1 MRCETGVYRRLRPSP
16 GAMACCALLG
26 ALYGCSDYTPPDGES
41 PPLTIEVNPPGQCRA
56 GEPLENGIAGRVLEF
71 DPPHNP
77 VAGVKVDYS
86 GEGLMASSATSDA
99 EGVVRVG
106 FTCPTIAGVGADV
119 ILSLYDGRA
128 QYVASVGPTLPGP
141 PARFYKFQPPEI
153 SEGMPV
159 AADLPL
165 DVNAFLSDQYGNP
178 TSDVTVN
185 WAIGT
190 GGGSIDRATNQTTG
204 PEAFA
209 PNTWRFGPGEG
220 LKTILLSVPG
230 TDVSHTYQVR
240 GFPQP
245 LQIIQDPAPAISAM
259 LGAQLPAPLRVQVLT
274 PAGVPMPGVPVI
286 FGTPLFSPSP
296 EEGGVVTPIGE
307 VVPAYGVLTDAEGR
321 AAALYALP
329 QQANDSMRITVT
341 ARVRTIGSSGG
352 AWSITL
358 LPAPPASMTIV
369 SGNGQAGQAGG
380 ILALPLEVVARD
392 QFGNP
397 LCLPITWAASDGGSL
412 ASGTTTPTASA
423 CIASN
428 TWTLGSMAGTQTAT
442 ATVAAGVIAAFTATV
457 SP

>member
-1 MRCETGVYRRLRPSP
+1 MRRETGTYRRLRPST

-26 ALYGCSDYTPPDGES
+26 ALYGCTDYPPPDSEP
-41 PPLTIEVNPPGQCRA
+41 PPLKIEVNPPGECRA
-56 GEPLENGIAGRVLEF
+56 GEPLENGIAGRVLEL
-71 DPPHNP
+71 DPPHHP

-106 FTCPTIAGVGADV
+106 FSCPTIAGVGVDV
-119 ILSLYDGRA
+119 ILSLYDGNA

-153 SEGMPV
+153 PAGMPV

-220 LKTILLSVPG
+220 LKTILLTVPG
-230 TDVSHTYQVR
+230 TNVSHTYQVR
-240 GFPQP
+240 AFAQP
-245 LQIIQDPAPAISAM
+245 LQMIQDPAPAISAM

-329 QQANDSMRITVT
+329 QRANDSMRITVT

-352 AWSITL
+352 AWNITL
-358 LPAPPASMTIV
+358 LPAPPATMTIV
-369 SGNGQAGQAGG
+369 SGNDQAGQVGG

-397 LCLPITWAASDGGSL
+397 LCLPITWAASDGGSP
-412 ASGTTTPTASA
+412 ASGTTTPTGSA

-428 TWTLGSMAGTQTAT
+428 TWTLGSTTGTQTLT
-442 ATVAAGVIAAFTATV
+442 ATVAPGVSATFTATV

>member
-1 MRCETGVYRRLRPSP
+1 MHREAGMYPELRPSP
-16 GAMACCALLG
+16 HAMAYFALLG
-26 ALYGCSDYTPPDGES
+26 ALYGCGDSTPPDIE
-41 PPLTIEVNPPGQCRA
+41 PVALKIEVIPPGECHA

-71 DPPHNP
+71 YPPHNP
-77 VAGVKVDYS
+77 VAGVKVDFS
-86 GEGLMASSATSDA
+86 GEGLMSSSATSDTD
-99 EGVVRVG
+99 GLVRVG
-106 FTCPTIAGVGADV
+106 FTCPTRAGVGADV
-119 ILSLYDGRA
+119 ILSLYDGKA
-128 QYVASVGPTLPGP
+128 QYVASVGPTIPGP

-153 SEGMPV
+153 PEGMPV

-165 DVNAFLSDQYGNP
+165 DVNAFLSDQFGNP

-185 WAIGT
+185 WATGT
-190 GGGSIDRATNQTTG
+190 GGGSIDRATNETIG

-220 LKTILLSVPG
+220 TKTMLLTVPG

-240 GFPQP
+240 AFAQP
-245 LQIIQDPAPAISAM
+245 LQMIQDPAPDISAM
-259 LGAQLPAPLRVQVLT
+259 LGAELPAPLRVQVLT
-274 PAGVPMPGVPVI
+274 PAGVPMAGVPVI
-286 FGTPLFSPSP
+286 FSVPLFAPSP

-321 AAALYALP
+321 AAALYTLP

-358 LPAPPASMTIV
+358 LPAPPATMTIV
-369 SGNGQAGQAGG
+369 SGNSQAGQAGG
-380 ILALPLEVVARD
+380 TLALPLQVVARD

-397 LCLPITWAASDGGSL
+397 LCLPIAWVASDGGSP
-412 ASGTTTPTASA
+412 ASGTTTPTGSA

-428 TWTLGSMAGTQTAT
+428 TWTLGPTPGTQTVT
-442 ATVAAGVIAAFTATV
+442 ATVAPGVNATFTASV